1 MKQFRD
7 KFIQQRIVG
16 GESAAR
22 ELRRAVTEYIT
33 EKNIIS
39 SDFEIT
45 IRVYSKMQYLNK
57 TYHDAG
63 ILKEENTLQ
72 EFVQGFNR
80 VDPLCDYI
88 DAGNDKE
95 GADSKI
101 QSMFPF
107 TCQRRDSVC

>member
-1 MKQFRD
+1 M
-7 KFIQQRIVG
+7 V
-16 GESAAR
+16 
-22 ELRRAVTEYIT
+22 
-33 EKNIIS
+33 
-39 SDFEIT
+39 
-45 IRVYSKMQYLNK
+45 RVYSKMRYLNK

-63 ILKEENTLQ
+63 ILKEDITLQ
-72 EFVQGFNR
+72 GFVQGFNR

-107 TCQRRDSVC
+107 TCQRRDSIC